1 MGQRRPA
8 WARRAPPVPTSR
20 RRHGRAPPRPGRADH
35 PLRRRRR
42 GAAPIRRTHPRCAPP
57 RARNAHPAGGGG
69 VHGQRLG
76 PPRPPRLRHAAGHAR
91 RGRADPQSPRLVS
104 VAVLLGPA
112 GPGAVAGEFG
122 RLGVDGPIALV
133 TAGWEERERNDAELD
148 RAVGGGTRNL
158 GLFGRRLDILES
170 DPEYAEEMRR
180 VRTLLTSLREVYL
193 VQLRHALL
201 GVEAVRQHD
210 AGARRLSGVQLDEA
224 IETIRALDERHAAR
238 LEAVLGEFYALY
250 PPHERPAIASHR
262 DAVASIVAQCS
273 AVAIAGGHVGVLT
286 DCLHVCNLG
295 AALADVPVVAWS
307 SGAMAIAERVMI
319 VDDHD
324 LGGVPDEVYGA
335 GIGLVRGVVA
345 LPASAGRL
353 RIDDRNHLAL
363 LARRLAPRI
372 CVLLDEGDRIA
383 FVDSGA
389 VDLT

>member
-1 MGQRRPA
+1 M
-8 WARRAPPVPTSR
+8 
-20 RRHGRAPPRPGRADH
+20 
-35 PLRRRRR
+35 
-42 GAAPIRRTHPRCAPP
+42 
-57 RARNAHPAGGGG
+57 
-69 VHGQRLG
+69 
-76 PPRPPRLRHAAGHAR
+76 
-91 RGRADPQSPRLVS
+91 S

-224 IETIRALDERHAAR
+224 IETVRALDERHAAR

-250 PPHERPAIASHR
+250 PPHERAAIVSHR

-335 GIGLVRGVVA
+335 GIGLVRGVVP
-345 LPASAGRL
+345 LPASASRL

-363 LARRLAPRI
+363 LARRLAPRV

-383 FVDSGA
+383 VVDGGPA
-389 VDLT
+389 DLRSARVVGPDGVVRSAATAA